1 MSATKEFKIGDQ
13 VNVTLKGVIVGKQK
27 QTLFLADDDLTI
39 NGKDEYRVCLINTVR
54 GFGSTTTA
62 YVDNSHSLSSLTRS
76 DN

>member
-39 NGKDEYRVCLINTVR
+39 NGKDEYRVCLINADDNAFV
-54 GFGSTTTA
+54 
-62 YVDNSHSLSSLTRS
+62 YVDIPADH
-76 DN
+76 DEEPIPMEKKK